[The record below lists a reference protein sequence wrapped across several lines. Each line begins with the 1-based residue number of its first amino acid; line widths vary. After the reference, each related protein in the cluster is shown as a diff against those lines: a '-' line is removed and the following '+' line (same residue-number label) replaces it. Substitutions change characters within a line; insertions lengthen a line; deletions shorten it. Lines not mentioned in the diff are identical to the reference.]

1 MPVPHMNARE
11 YTLLMGELKKVFQN
25 ACSSFNARVHLLD
38 RGNRKRHS
46 KMAVPHINAR
56 EYTLLI
62 GGIEKGIPKCLF
74 LI

>member
-38 RGNRKRHS
+38 RRN
-46 KMAVPHINAR
+46 
-56 EYTLLI
+56 
-62 GGIEKGIPKCLF
+62 EKGIQKCLF
-74 LI
+74 RNRLPESTTS